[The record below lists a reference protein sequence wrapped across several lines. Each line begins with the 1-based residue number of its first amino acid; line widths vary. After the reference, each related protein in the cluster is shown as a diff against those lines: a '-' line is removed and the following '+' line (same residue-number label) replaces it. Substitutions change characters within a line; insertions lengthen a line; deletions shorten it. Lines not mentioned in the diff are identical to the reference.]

1 MNARKRKSRKL
12 FAASNKS
19 LPDQVVFI
27 ERNLGKHKVT
37 QILQDAGEQVE
48 VHDDHLLQNAADEE
62 WIQLVGEKGWL
73 AVTKDKNI
81 RYRQSE
87 LDAIKEYKARIF
99 VIRAKNVTAEDI
111 GEILLKAL
119 GRMKKLSARTK
130 APFIAAIYGD
140 GSLKLYDI

>member
-12 FAASNKS
+12 SAASNKS
-19 LPDQVVFI
+19 LPDQVVFL
-27 ERNLGKHKVT
+27 ERNLGKHVVT

-48 VHDDHLLQNAADEE
+48 VHDDHLLQNAPDEE

-111 GEILLKAL
+111 GHILLKAL

-130 APFIAAIYGD
+130 APFVAAVHGD